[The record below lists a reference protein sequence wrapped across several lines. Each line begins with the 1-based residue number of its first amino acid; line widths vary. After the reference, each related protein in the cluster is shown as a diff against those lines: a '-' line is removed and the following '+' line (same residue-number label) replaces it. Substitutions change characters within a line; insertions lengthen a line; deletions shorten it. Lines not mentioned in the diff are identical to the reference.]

1 MDENLV
7 FLEPRETFDPMIIGI
22 AHVNHNAVLVYDQ
35 DALISHWREEFS
47 DEETS
52 EEEAHLM
59 AVEWFEYNVQGAY
72 HGEHTPIYVSKESF
86 DLSEL

>member
-1 MDENLV
+1 MEDKLI
-7 FLEPRETFDPMIIGI
+7 FLEPREKFDPMIIGI
-22 AHVNHNAVLVYDQ
+22 SNVNHNAVIVYDQ
-35 DALISHWREEFS
+35 DALIKHWTEEFT

-72 HGEHTPIYVSKESF
+72 FGEHTPIYVSKESF
-86 DLSEL
+86 DLADI